1 MPVIVASS
9 MVLSSTLKSSAV
21 TAVLL
26 PLVIRLPCIL
36 TSPVI
41 SNEYAGAVL
50 NMPTL
55 AALPSTNMAVY
66 SAGFLA
72 VMAKS
77 ALLTL
82 LAIILV
88 LGNAALE
95 NFNVN

>member
-1 MPVIVASS
+1 

-36 TSPVI
+36 TSPVM
-41 SNEYAGAVL
+41 SNEYAGVVL

-72 VMAKS
+72 LIAIS

-82 LAIILV
+82 LTIILV
-88 LGNAALE
+88 LGRVTLP
-95 NFNVN
+95 NFN